1 MPNTIDV
8 LNEKDAAETK
18 QFTKE
23 DYKRALE
30 ALQRLRERAE
40 KMPPVDG
47 VALVREIRD
56 SGERSIF
63 E

>member
-1 MPNTIDV
+1 MLGTIDI
-8 LNEKDAAETK
+8 LNEKDAVETK
-18 QFTKE
+18 RFTKE
-23 DYKRALE
+23 DYEKAIE

-40 KMPPVDG
+40 NMPPVDG

-56 SGERSIF
+56 SGERSII

>member
-1 MPNTIDV
+1 MPNVVDI
-8 LNEKDAAETK
+8 LNEKDTAEAK
-18 QFTKE
+18 RFTKE
-23 DYKRALE
+23 DYERAME

-56 SGERSIF
+56 SGERSAF

>member
-1 MPNTIDV
+1 MPNVVDI
-8 LNEKDAAETK
+8 LSPKDAVETK
-18 QFTKE
+18 RFTKE
-23 DYKRALE
+23 DYERALE